1 MTKRAI
7 GACLFPTLLLCLC
20 MCGSGGSGSSST
32 VAQTSGTGDSSSP
45 ASPDGS
51 SGNNTGSA
59 PAGGSSTG
67 STPASGGGSTPAPGF
82 PSSDHVF
89 VILLENQSFS
99 QVFPSGAATNC
110 ASSGMPYLC
119 SLAAANGLAV
129 NFYSNLHGSLRAYL
143 YSTSGSAWTGKPYDC
158 SGSSCASAGVIT
170 GDNLVRA
177 LTAAGKTWR
186 GYFED
191 MPSQGYMG
199 AQSGHYTEHH
209 NPFKWYS
216 DVAGSLTQQDN
227 MYPFTQFAQDVQGGA
242 FQNFSYI
249 IPSTLHDAE
258 GDGGQS
264 SSALLATADA
274 WLKTNISPLLST
286 APFLPGG
293 DGILMIAFDEGKV
306 SGKSGDSSND
316 NSCSPTQASGCG
328 GHVVFVM
335 IGPNVISG
343 SVTAHTYHFQDM
355 FHTTIHLLGLSDYM
369 NNANGAA
376 DIALLPGVGK

>member
-1 MTKRAI
+1 M
-7 GACLFPTLLLCLC
+7 CLLPPLLLCLC

-32 VAQTSGTGDSSSP
+32 VGQSSGTGDSGSP
-45 ASPDGS
+45 AATG
-51 SGNNTGSA
+51 GNNSSSA
-59 PAGGSSTG
+59 PAGGSGSTG
-67 STPASGGGSTPAPGF
+67 ATSGGSTPALGF

-99 QVFPSGAATNC
+99 EVFPSGAATNC
-110 ASSGMPYLC
+110 QSSGMPYLC
-119 SLAAANGLAV
+119 SLAAANGLAL
-129 NFYSNLHGSLRAYL
+129 NFYSNNHGSLRAYL
-143 YSTSGSAWTGKPYDC
+143 YSTSGSGWTGQPYNC

-170 GDNLVRA
+170 GDNIVRA

-186 GYFED
+186 AYFED
-191 MPSQGYMG
+191 LPSQGYMG
-199 AQSGHYTEHH
+199 TQSGHYTQHH

-227 MYPFTQFAQDVQGGA
+227 MYPFTQFAQDVKQGT

-264 SSALLATADA
+264 SSALLTTADA
-274 WLKTNISPLLST
+274 WLETNISPLLAT

-293 DGILMIAFDEGKV
+293 DGILMISFDEGKV
-306 SGKSGDSSND
+306 AGKSGDSSSD

-335 IGPNVISG
+335 IGPNVKPASTT
-343 SVTAHTYHFQDM
+343 SNTYHFQDM
-355 FHTTIHLLGLSDYM
+355 LHTVIHLLGLTDYM
-369 NNANGAA
+369 NGSAGAS
-376 DIALLPGVGK
+376 DIALLPGV